1 MTRPLWKGII
11 SFGLVNM
18 PVLLYPADSH
28 FDLHFHLLDSRD
40 NARVRYARIN
50 AETGL
55 EVPWEDVVKAY
66 EYEKGMYVIVK
77 DDELENLAVKNPKT
91 IEIEDFVDTASIES
105 VYYDK
110 PYYLVPDKRG
120 EKAYV
125 LLRETLKATKK
136 TGIAK
141 IMIRTREYL
150 AAVMP
155 YQYALAIMLLRYDQE
170 LRKLTEFDIPTENI
184 KHFNISTREIDLAK
198 QLIDSMTR
206 PWQPSR
212 YRDDYQIAVK
222 NWLEEQINAKE
233 KPKHGK
239 LKHDKTS
246 PTVKTNVVDIMSLLK
261 KSLAKKSTSKKEP
274 VKEKAKK
281 TSSHKRS
288 K

>member
-1 MTRPLWKGII
+1 MARPLWKGVI

-18 PVLLYPADSH
+18 PVVLYPAESN

-40 NARVRYARIN
+40 HARVRYSRIN

-66 EYEKGMYVIVK
+66 EYEKGEYVVIK
-77 DDELENLAVKNPKT
+77 DGELENLAVKNAKT
-91 IEIEDFVDTASIES
+91 IEIEDFVDTTSIDS
-105 VYYDK
+105 VYFNK

-136 TGIAK
+136 TAIAK
-141 IMIRTREYL
+141 IMLRTKEYL
-150 AAVMP
+150 AAVIP
-155 YQYALAIMLLRYDQE
+155 YHYALAIILLRYDQE
-170 LRKLTEFDIPTENI
+170 LRKLTEFDIPSDDI
-184 KHFNISTREIDLAK
+184 KHFKITSREIDLAK
-198 QLIDSMTR
+198 QLVDSMTR
-206 PWQPSR
+206 SWQPSH
-212 YRDDYQIAVK
+212 YHDDYQIAVK
-222 NWLEEQINAKE
+222 NWLEEQIDAKD
-233 KPKHGK
+233 KPTHAKSKH
-239 LKHDKTS
+239 KHS

-274 VKEKAKK
+274 IKAKVK
-281 TSSHKRS
+281 KISSHKRA